1 MGRAV
6 GIDLGTTNSCIATLE
21 GGQPTVIVNAE
32 GARTTPSVVAFSK
45 SGEILVGE
53 VAKRQAVTNV
63 DRTISS
69 VKRHMGTDWTV
80 EIDGK
85 KWTPQEI
92 SAQVLMKLKR
102 DAEAYLGEPVTD
114 AVITCPAYFNDAQR
128 QATKD
133 AGTIAGLNVLR
144 IINEPT
150 AAALAYGLEKGK
162 EDETILVFDLGGGTF
177 DVSLLEIGKDDDGF
191 STIQVQATNGDN
203 HLGGDDWDQ
212 KIIDWLGCECEYFPA
227 GKPAQFISSTYEDA
241 FAKKEMGGYTPVI
254 IVVNDVLSEWFD
266 MLREDSGTSPEDRR
280 RELLSAELPNAQEWF
295 TERLSEMKAT
305 YGEYWNEITADSGNC
320 GDKIDKLSGFVDF
333 GTKKA
338 AEVVIA
344 KIPTENP
351 WEVFAWLPFGGWNEC
366 PEPEIMMAVGKYWF
380 QKFGAVPAVISHDIL
395 EFVAQPLRDRSAAVG
410 LALEQY
416 AFCNDIIDQGCQEVC
431 ILADML
437 AKSSVWFFWWD

>member
-1 MGRAV
+1 
-6 GIDLGTTNSCIATLE
+6 
-21 GGQPTVIVNAE
+21 
-32 GARTTPSVVAFSK
+32 
-45 SGEILVGE
+45 
-53 VAKRQAVTNV
+53 
-63 DRTISS
+63 
-69 VKRHMGTDWTV
+69 
-80 EIDGK
+80 
-85 KWTPQEI
+85 
-92 SAQVLMKLKR
+92 
-102 DAEAYLGEPVTD
+102 
-114 AVITCPAYFNDAQR
+114 
-128 QATKD
+128 
-133 AGTIAGLNVLR
+133 
-144 IINEPT
+144 
-150 AAALAYGLEKGK
+150 
-162 EDETILVFDLGGGTF
+162 
-177 DVSLLEIGKDDDGF
+177 
-191 STIQVQATNGDN
+191 
-203 HLGGDDWDQ
+203 
-212 KIIDWLGCECEYFPA
+212 
-227 GKPAQFISSTYEDA
+227 
-241 FAKKEMGGYTPVI
+241 
-254 IVVNDVLSEWFD
+254 
-266 MLREDSGTSPEDRR
+266 MLFRS
-280 RELLSAELPNAQEWF
+280 QEWF

-338 AEVVIA
+338 AEVIIA